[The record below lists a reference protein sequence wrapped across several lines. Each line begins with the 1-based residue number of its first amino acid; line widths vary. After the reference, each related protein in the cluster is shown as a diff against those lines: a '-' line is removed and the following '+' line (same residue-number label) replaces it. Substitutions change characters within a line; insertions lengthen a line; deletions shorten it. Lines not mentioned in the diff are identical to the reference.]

1 MIKLDL
7 YQDYDGDLTFVNQQM
22 WYTALTKGRIK
33 IIIISIDAE
42 K

>member
-7 YQDYDGDLTFVNQQM
+7 YQDYEGDLTFVNQQM

-33 IIIISIDAE
+33 ITSLSH
-42 K
+42 